1 MEQAMRFFSLPIVAA
16 SLVALSQTPVLADGT
31 IKLGN
36 IVVSSGVLK
45 GPGEPSIAAVDIAVD
60 QINASGGVNGKKI
73 EIVRFDTGS
82 DVKQASVGARK
93 LIQDDNVLAIIGPF
107 SSGESAVAINDADR
121 LKTLMMPTSASAPG
135 LTDGHRYAWRLTED
149 EATQFGRLLKS
160 IKAKGVKSDT
170 AEIIY
175 ISDEVVSNSA
185 GTKLYPELLSAA
197 GIKHGTPIAVQY
209 KSFDMSAQ
217 AAKVVQ
223 SNPDLVALAALP
235 DSASKVVR
243 ELRRQ
248 GYKGRIIGS
257 QIFADPN
264 IGELMGAEGEGT
276 MFVSGFWKNRTPQ
289 TKAFDDKL
297 VEATKARGIHRLG
310 AHHADA
316 QAYDT
321 VFLVKQLLEKT
332 GATGDVTKLAQEREA
347 LVNAMQGIHFSGV
360 LGDNICFAG
369 HDAELPAYII
379 EIKGGIWNKFDEAP
393 ANPC

>member
-1 MEQAMRFFSLPIVAA
+1 MKYINLPVVAVSMMGLSLAP
-16 SLVALSQTPVLADGT
+16 ALAQGT

-36 IVVSSGVLK
+36 IVVGAGVLK
-45 GPGEPSIAAVDIAVD
+45 GPGEPSIAAVDIAVEK
-60 QINASGGVNGKKI
+60 INAAGGVNGKKI

-82 DVKQASVGARK
+82 DARQASVGARK
-93 LIQDDNVLAIIGPF
+93 LIQDDNVLAVIGPF
-107 SSGESAVAINDADR
+107 SSGESAVALNDAER

-135 LTDGHRYAWRLTED
+135 VTDGRRYGWRLTED
-149 EATQFGRLLKS
+149 EATQFGRLIKS
-160 IKAKGVKSDT
+160 LKAKGVKSDT

-185 GTKLYPELLSAA
+185 GTKLYPELLGAA
-197 GIKHGTPIAVQY
+197 GIKHGSPIAVQY

-217 AAKVVQ
+217 AAKIVQ

-235 DSASKVVR
+235 DSASKVVK

-264 IGELMGAEGEGT
+264 IGELMGPEGDGT
-276 MFVSGFWKNRTPQ
+276 MFVSGFWKNRTPEA
-289 TKAFDDKL
+289 KAFDDKL
-297 VEATKARGIHRLG
+297 VETTKARGIHRLG

-332 GATGDVTKLAQEREA
+332 GATGDLAKLPAEREA
-347 LVNAMQGIHFSGV
+347 LVNAMEGVRFNGV
-360 LGDNICFAG
+360 LGTNICFVG
-369 HDAELPAYII
+369 HDAELPGYII
-379 EIKGGIWNKFDEAP
+379 ELKGSTWNKFDEAP